1 MLKDIVHVINDEV
14 FRFPFQFKYRHR
26 YFAVQ
31 DSKKKKKKRKKVC
44 HGNFEERIATLK
56 LTPTFQST
64 NSPCIQ
70 DLGLKAESK
79 V

>member
-1 MLKDIVHVINDEV
+1 MLSMMKFLDFLFSLSTGKGTLL
-14 FRFPFQFKYRHR
+14 FRIQ
-26 YFAVQ
+26 
-31 DSKKKKKKRKKVC
+31 KKRKKKKRKKVC
-44 HGNFEERIATLK
+44 HGNFEEKIATLK

-70 DLGLKAESK
+70 DPGLKVDSK

>member
-1 MLKDIVHVINDEV
+1 MLSVMKFLDFLFSLSTGTDTLL
-14 FRFPFQFKYRHR
+14 FRIQ
-26 YFAVQ
+26 
-31 DSKKKKKKRKKVC
+31 KKKKKKRKKVC
-44 HGNFEERIATLK
+44 HGNFEENIASLK

-70 DLGLKAESK
+70 DPGLKVDSK

>member
-1 MLKDIVHVINDEV
+1 MLSMMKFLDFLFSLSTGTDTLL
-14 FRFPFQFKYRHR
+14 FRIQ
-26 YFAVQ
+26 
-31 DSKKKKKKRKKVC
+31 KKKKKKRKKVC